1 MLALSLSSARERW
14 VAGRTPALPTGRLRR
29 IRSAPRGPAQRTV
42 TVLYLMYEE
51 GFKWWSLGSASAVA
65 FVLFVIMFAITLLQM
80 HVSKKAQA

>member
-1 MLALSLSSARERW
+1 
-14 VAGRTPALPTGRLRR
+14 
-29 IRSAPRGPAQRTV
+29 
-42 TVLYLMYEE
+42 MYEE